1 MRFLTD
7 LTFTLPKASQVGK
20 ENKGFPTPEDI
31 KSAIDLLGSGR
42 LRLRLFLKSLENI
55 FGISDIQLDFIDLI
69 GRKKAISPSDLA
81 IELDVNKATISGH
94 IEKLK
99 ETKLVQESP
108 SPEDGRKKQLSL
120 TDLGLKLYQFTN
132 LIQSRVIQRLLT
144 FIGPEIFA
152 QVNGH
157 LNTIVKTIDARKE
170 AIKDL
175 IQTNPEMN
183 MQIFREFPLEK
194 LLQKFSKI
202 FPFLLGDL
210 DTKSIPLEEIL

>member
-1 MRFLTD
+1 MTD
-7 LTFTLPKASQVGK
+7 LSLTFPKASQAGK
-20 ENKGFPTPEDI
+20 VEKGFPTPEDI
-31 KSAIDLLGSGR
+31 KNAIDLLASGR
-42 LRLRLFLKSLENI
+42 LRLRLFLKSLETI

-69 GRKKAISPSDLA
+69 GRKRAISPSDLA
-81 IELDVNKATISGH
+81 AELDVNKATISGH
-94 IEKLK
+94 LEKLI
-99 ETKLVQESP
+99 ENNLIQESP

-132 LIQSRVIQRLLT
+132 LIQSQVIRRLLT
-144 FIGPEIFA
+144 FIGPDIFT

-157 LNTIVKTIDARKE
+157 LNTIVKNIDARKQ

-183 MQIFREFPLEK
+183 MKILMEFPLEE
-194 LLQKFSKI
+194 LLQKLSKI

-210 DTKSIPLEEIL
+210 DTKSIALGEIL

>member
-1 MRFLTD
+1 M
-7 LTFTLPKASQVGK
+7 
-20 ENKGFPTPEDI
+20 
-31 KSAIDLLGSGR
+31 
-42 LRLRLFLKSLENI
+42 FLKSLETI

-69 GRKKAISPSDLA
+69 GRKRAISPSDLA
-81 IELDVNKATISGH
+81 AELDVNKATISGH
-94 IEKLK
+94 LEKLI
-99 ETKLVQESP
+99 ENNLIQESP

-132 LIQSRVIQRLLT
+132 LIQSQVIRRLLT
-144 FIGPEIFA
+144 FIGPDIFT

-157 LNTIVKTIDARKE
+157 LNTIVKNIDARKQ

-183 MQIFREFPLEK
+183 MKILMEFPLEE
-194 LLQKFSKI
+194 LLQKLSKI

-210 DTKSIPLEEIL
+210 DTKSIALGEIL